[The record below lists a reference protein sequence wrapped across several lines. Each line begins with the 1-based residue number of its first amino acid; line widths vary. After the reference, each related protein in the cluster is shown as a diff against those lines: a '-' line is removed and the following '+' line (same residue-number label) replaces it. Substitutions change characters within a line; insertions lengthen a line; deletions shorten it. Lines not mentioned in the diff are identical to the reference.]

1 MRPGE
6 IIETSSPISPISSSS
21 VGVLEGATGR
31 GGAGI
36 EARQRG
42 TSVPGGDQGT
52 GKWNPREDQQISQC
66 FKCLQV
72 FTITNIYELYLIVG
86 NCQSCCYILLQCF
99 IIFIILYGF
108 FPYFVRFVFLFF
120 LKQRFFSLVPSSKS
134 R

>member
-6 IIETSSPISPISSSS
+6 IIEIPSPISPISSSS

-52 GKWNPREDQQISQC
+52 EKWNPREDQQVSQC
-66 FKCLQV
+66 FKFLQV
-72 FTITNIYELYLIVG
+72 FTINIY
-86 NCQSCCYILLQCF
+86 
-99 IIFIILYGF
+99 
-108 FPYFVRFVFLFF
+108 
-120 LKQRFFSLVPSSKS
+120 
-134 R
+134 